1 MKAGPKLLCLLLVLP
16 LSAGCAKA
24 PAGSAAAGLD
34 QRGRASGDIVSEVAW
49 GVGEGELLAVVI
61 VGADGG
67 KVRSELR
74 SLDSGAAT
82 ATRLFGIEGKIQG
95 VSAGCENGVLAL
107 CLNDVPDTPQVGGRL
122 GIYERGRWRF
132 AAIPPVNA
140 FPSCAPSGLQVAF
153 SHIPALSPKGGPP
166 AGATQGSWPAGI
178 WTMGLASAALTQVAG
193 GREGVLEADGPMT
206 VWSPDSKQLA
216 FTRTRAISVGG
227 RAGVSSDLRVASAD
241 GAHVQQ
247 LTSFGDVRYPLR
259 WRPAGDRI
267 VFTRS
272 APPTRG
278 YGRGPLSLWQVGAD
292 GHAPEQLLSSDELPA
307 GVESVWLDISP
318 GCNMVAAVS
327 RRADAAG
334 GPQGRDLQVLDVGDK
349 RVRTVATGDVRGPMW
364 SPSSSRTREPVALP
378 ELSSWRTARARRSP
392 LTPCPFP
399 PPVLPYPTERI
410 VV

>member
-1 MKAGPKLLCLLLVLP
+1 MKAGPQLLCVLLMLP

-24 PAGSAAAGLD
+24 PAGSAAARPE
-34 QRGRASGDIVSEVAW
+34 QRGRAPGAIVSEVAW

-61 VGADGG
+61 VGANGG
-67 KVRSELR
+67 KARSELW

-95 VSAGCENGVLAL
+95 VSPGCENGVLAL

-153 SHIPALSPKGGPP
+153 PHIPELSPEGGPP
-166 AGATQGSWPAGI
+166 AGATQRSWPAGI
-178 WTMGLASAALTQVAG
+178 WTMGLSSAALTQVAG
-193 GREGVLEADGPMT
+193 GREGVLEADGPIT

-216 FTRTRAISVGG
+216 FTRTRATSVGG
-227 RAGVSSDLRVASAD
+227 RAGVSSDLWLASAD

-259 WRPAGDRI
+259 WRLTGDKI

-278 YGRGPLSLWQVGAD
+278 YVRGPISLWQVGAD
-292 GHAPEQLLSSDELPA
+292 GRAPEQLVSSDELPGEA
-307 GVESVWLDISP
+307 ESMWLDISP
-318 GCNMVAAVS
+318 DCRMVAGVS
-327 RRADAAG
+327 RRAGTAG
-334 GPQGRDLQVLDVGDK
+334 SAQGRDLQILDVGDK
-349 RVRTVATGDVRGPMW
+349 RVRTVATGDVRGPVW
-364 SPSSSRTREPVALP
+364 SPDGTALAFIRDQREVWVVSPAPGAKPQRVWAVAG
-378 ELSSWRTARARRSP
+378 RR
-392 LTPCPFP
+392 
-399 PPVLPYPTERI
+399 
-410 VV
+410 